1 MTGNHNHAPVDS
13 HPHVSSRDEVRV
25 TMVAKP
31 AAEFLINP
39 DTLAHRDSACKI
51 NIPVAPFRICAE
63 CILRLLKQD
72 LNTLPRDLF
81 SGGVAGL
88 LLH

>member
-1 MTGNHNHAPVDS
+1 
-13 HPHVSSRDEVRV
+13 
-25 TMVAKP
+25 MVAKP

-39 DTLAHRDSACKI
+39 DTLAHRDPACKI

-72 LNTLPRDLF
+72 LNTLPRDPF
-81 SGGVAGL
+81 SGGVTGL

>member
-1 MTGNHNHAPVDS
+1 
-13 HPHVSSRDEVRV
+13 
-25 TMVAKP
+25 MVAKL
-31 AAEFLINP
+31 AAEFLIHP

-51 NIPVAPFRICAE
+51 NILVASFRMCAE
-63 CILRLLKQD
+63 CILRLLKQH

-81 SGGVAGL
+81 SNGVSGL